1 MYRMPRDKGVL
12 KGSLKPKGGNPRALA
27 GAISDCGHGALLG
40 WLGQL
45 ALGQGRR
52 RHSCCARAAQTAG
65 RRLPPRPRVK
75 VRPNGQ
81 DSHRLCRRAGQPD
94 MICVDDS
101 SGLPGTLP
109 DRQAGV
115 SPLVQI
121 SNVRDKVRDATTS
134 RSLCCLFANRFQ
146 KMLSATP
153 LPSEQ
158 RHRCVSYAL
167 ASTTNRRTNAVT
179 PDTKRL
185 MNLKRGGFA
194 QRSSPK
200 PSR

>member
-40 WLGQL
+40 WLRQL

-109 DRQAGV
+109 DRQAGL
-115 SPLVQI
+115 SPLVQNQQRARQGARRNNQPVTLLFVSRNAI
-121 SNVRDKVRDATTS
+121 RDA
-134 RSLCCLFANRFQ
+134 
-146 KMLSATP
+146 
-153 LPSEQ
+153 
-158 RHRCVSYAL
+158 
-167 ASTTNRRTNAVT
+167 VT
-179 PDTKRL
+179 V
-185 MNLKRGGFA
+185 
-194 QRSSPK
+194 
-200 PSR
+200 